1 MDISENK
8 KHVIIHEIGH
18 HLMQKHM
25 HYKPILIW
33 INENPNENEKNG
45 FAEANMPID
54 YSDYVQ
60 SQKNQ
65 IIICYS
71 GAIFEEIVFGKNRG
85 GLVTDMQNAEYIANN
100 ILDNINYEPNI
111 LTSPKSEKYIEA
123 RDKAISDILQECKE
137 QARIILSDYSI
148 DDVRVR
154 YLFEYLSYY
163 NKYTFTNE
171 IKPNAISLETK
182 DISNSNFI
190 VDIFKLFLYLLFT
203 LILFILFNKY
213 ALISIHLTIK
223 SNFFNF
229 IRYMF
234 IIIILFSIVS
244 AYYTFYQILREI
256 KQNIIILIKKIRGG
270 SR

>member
-71 GAIFEEIVFGKNRG
+71 GAIFEEIVFGKTRG

-163 NKYTFTNE
+163 NKYSFSKEFKSTV
-171 IKPNAISLETK
+171 IPLELKAT
-182 DISNSNFI
+182 SNSNIKYDFLKLTIFI
-190 VDIFKLFLYLLFT
+190 PCTYLLT
-203 LILFILFNKY
+203 NLNEALSLTNIIIKDIILFILIFEQYKIFLN
-213 ALISIHLTIK
+213 LFIH
-223 SNFFNF
+223 F
-229 IRYMF
+229 
-234 IIIILFSIVS
+234 
-244 AYYTFYQILREI
+244 
-256 KQNIIILIKKIRGG
+256 IKKIITLHNEFIGG